1 MIVTHFRSVRSNV
14 NKNMNGRSVCLL
26 VFILCLHR
34 HFCMGQVY
42 LPSIIS
48 AIDRSLQYFADNYM
62 RMNLDAIFGL
72 RVLEGSYHGLK
83 VAL

>member
-1 MIVTHFRSVRSNV
+1 
-14 NKNMNGRSVCLL
+14 
-26 VFILCLHR
+26 
-34 HFCMGQVY
+34 MGQVY

-83 VAL
+83 VALWAENCTFGDSHVEQVFFVTVWSNHCGCLNSFLAWRE